1 MPVRMS
7 APATSVGAM
16 YETPEE
22 VESLQ
27 RLIDSSRAGAT
38 PHLRAIIS
46 GNHVMTAPQIVDALT
61 GMKVLSLATV
71 TAKGEPR
78 VSAVDGHFLH
88 GRWTFGT
95 DGRAAKARHLATRP
109 AVSAA
114 HVDGERIGVFC
125 HGTAVALTPADPA
138 WDETIAHWA
147 AHYGSDP
154 TTWGDDIRM
163 YRIEPTWFVG
173 YRGADAG

>member
-1 MPVRMS
+1 MILASLPGMRES
-7 APATSVGAM
+7 A
-16 YETPEE
+16 EE
-22 VESLQ
+22 IAALQ
-27 RLIDSSRAGAT
+27 GLMDASHARST
-38 PHLRAIIS
+38 NHLRDIIS
-46 GNHVMTAPQIVDALT
+46 GERRLSAEQVVRALE

-95 DGRAAKARHLATRP
+95 DGRAAKARHLGARP

-114 HVDGERIGVFC
+114 HVDGERLGVFC
-125 HGTAVALTPADPA
+125 HGHATQLTSEDPG
-138 WDETIAHWA
+138 WHETITHWT
-147 AHYGSDP
+147 AHYDSDP
-154 TTWGDDIRM
+154 TTWSDDIRM

-173 YRGADAG
+173 YGAVEMPTD